1 MPNSPADTAHWSDV
15 SVLKPRSWNWYL
27 NNNVKD
33 AWVPVK
39 VTLILDAL
47 LLHLLSCPQGLQWMS
62 HVEDSHRLW
71 AMWPHSKEGA
81 LSIQQLGSNSVRS
94 RGSAKQK
101 AGQGRARGA
110 GQADQNRQ
118 LLGKQRAS
126 SSAAKIPSHWHEEK
140 KQKLLRAEA
149 RDLGRRHAW
158 PS

>member
-1 MPNSPADTAHWSDV
+1 MPNSPADTAHWSHV
-15 SVLKPRSWNWYL
+15 SVLKPRSWKWYL
-27 NNNVKD
+27 NNVKD
-33 AWVPVK
+33 AWVPMK
-39 VTLILDAL
+39 VTPILEAL
-47 LLHLLSCPQGLQWMS
+47 LLHLLTCPQGLQWMS
-62 HVEDSHRLW
+62 HVEDIHRLW
-71 AMWPHSKEGA
+71 ATGPHSKEGA

-94 RGSAKQK
+94 SGSAKQK

-118 LLGKQRAS
+118 LLSKQRAS
-126 SSAAKIPSHWHEEK
+126 SSAAKDALTLTWGK

>member
-15 SVLKPRSWNWYL
+15 SVLKPRSWKWYL

-39 VTLILDAL
+39 VTPILDAL
-47 LLHLLSCPQGLQWMS
+47 LLHLLTCPQGLQWMS

-81 LSIQQLGSNSVRS
+81 LSMQQLGSNSVRS
-94 RGSAKQK
+94 SGSAKQK

-126 SSAAKIPSHWHEEK
+126 SSAAKSPSHWHEEK